1 VTLAAQQ
8 TATTSSGSANSVPK
22 FAGSTSITNA
32 ALAEVGGK
40 VGIGTT
46 TPSASLDAGGFS
58 DYLKTLFT
66 VPVALFQTNV
76 NGISGIEMRN
86 ASSGT
91 SADFR
96 YSARLE
102 IQSLGFGRTI
112 KSAGAATKFLI
123 GTFNAEDFI
132 LGTRVGN
139 VGIRTTAPGSKLDVA
154 VIST

>member
-1 VTLAAQQ
+1 VDRQTLCR
-8 TATTSSGSANSVPK
+8 S

-46 TPSASLDAGGFS
+46 TPSASLDAGGFR
-58 DYLKTLFT
+58 DYLKTFFT
-66 VPVALFQTNV
+66 VPVALFKNNV

-86 ASSGT
+86 GSSGT

-112 KSAGAATKFLI
+112 KPAGAATKC
-123 GTFNAEDFI
+123 FNRYVQCRRFYPGDE
-132 LGTRVGN
+132 GGN
-139 VGIRTTAPGSKLDVA
+139 VGIGTTAPGSNLDVA
-154 VIST
+154 GDINLSGSIRY